1 MITFETCVNFVL
13 GPSIEGGLVDD
24 PRDPG
29 GRTNMGVTQ
38 RRLDSVRISNPGI
51 KLPNKVD
58 DLTREQVVT
67 IYRVC
72 EWTWIQGSRFPSP
85 LALLMFDSAIN
96 QGATAAIEFL
106 QSSLRVT
113 RDGVLGPVTI
123 AAANNADIKILCME
137 YAAQRGFHYA
147 KLDKLDDV
155 FGLGWMR
162 RLFACY
168 TLSLS
173 EIA

>member
-1 MITFETCVNFVL
+1 MITFDTCVNFVL

-38 RRLDSVRISNPGI
+38 RRLDSVRISHPDLS
-51 KLPNKVD
+51 LPKKVE
-58 DLTREQVVT
+58 DLTRDQVVT

-72 EWTWIQGSRFPSP
+72 EWAWIQGNRLPGP

-96 QGATAAIEFL
+96 QGATKAVECL
-106 QSSLRVT
+106 QSALRVK
-113 RDGVLGPVTI
+113 RDGVLGPITI
-123 AAANNADIKILCME
+123 AAAGTADIKALAME

-147 KLDKLDDV
+147 TLDKLDDV

-162 RLFACY
+162 RLFGCY
-168 TLSLS
+168 TLAIS
-173 EIA
+173 EGK